1 MNPVR
6 GFVMLLAAAFAF
18 YRGWRIH
25 TGHLAVLAY
34 ALGVLALA
42 LAVWHFTRP
51 AEAGGFRPYRRR
63 ARQKDVTPR

>member
-1 MNPVR
+1 MNPIR
-6 GFVMLLAAAFAF
+6 GIIMLLAAGFAF

-25 TGHLAVLAY
+25 TGHMAILAY

-42 LAVWHFTRP
+42 LAIWHFKRP
-51 AEAGGFRPYRRR
+51 PDGYAARFDRRR